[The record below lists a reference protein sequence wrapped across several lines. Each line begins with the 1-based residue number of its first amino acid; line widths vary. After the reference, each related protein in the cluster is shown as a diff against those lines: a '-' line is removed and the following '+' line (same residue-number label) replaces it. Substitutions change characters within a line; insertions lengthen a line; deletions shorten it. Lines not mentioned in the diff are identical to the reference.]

1 MGRMMSWS
9 TRDAYQED
17 DKDFLESGR
26 DDSFLLLLLVG
37 SGVHRWGEQLDKERR
52 SERRR
57 LSVCLFGC
65 ILF

>member
-1 MGRMMSWS
+1 MSIKKN
-9 TRDAYQED
+9 

-37 SGVHRWGEQLDKERR
+37 SGVHRWREQLDKERR
-52 SERRR
+52 SERRRR